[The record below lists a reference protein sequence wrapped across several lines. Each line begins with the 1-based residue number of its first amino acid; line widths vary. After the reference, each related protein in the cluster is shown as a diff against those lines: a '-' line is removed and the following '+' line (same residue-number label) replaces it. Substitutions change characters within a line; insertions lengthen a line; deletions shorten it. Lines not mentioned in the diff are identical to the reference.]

1 MSTSGAPNAAP
12 NGPLERPVSEALAS
26 FRRGEI
32 TLDDYLEAQ
41 VDTAVAHLKGRVS
54 EERLQTVREVLLES
68 LRSDPDLAES
78 VLRLTGQSPAEPTS

>member
-41 VDTAVAHLKGRVS
+41 VDTAVAHLH
-54 EERLQTVREVLLES
+54 
-68 LRSDPDLAES
+68 
-78 VLRLTGQSPAEPTS
+78 LRLPATSQKASFDFQIRN